1 MSHTLEQIGAEI
13 RAALKTDPGPAGKEA
28 VCKIV
33 TKVLGDK
40 GPLNEFTG
48 AWAFL
53 KLFDAATLA
62 RRSDDRWEAFLPNG
76 ARLELQWKSL
86 KNPLSARA
94 ALNNFQCVPL

>member
-1 MSHTLEQIGAEI
+1 MQLDPANMSPSAMQWPRGAGG
-13 RAALKTDPGPAGKEA
+13 A
-28 VCKIV
+28 
-33 TKVLGDK
+33 KVLGDK

-76 ARLELQWKSL
+76 ARLEIQWKSL